1 MNNKKN
7 IEGINLDEFL
17 EKIKDETEATLTIYK
32 NEITSNRPVRELY
45 DNEEEFKD
53 AERKFSVIHIQKMQ
67 NACKVV
73 YNELLDLY
81 KNLLREANDAK
92 RSAETDKKF
101 YKDMINDD
109 VKDIKMMCSF
119 ALVTSLLF
127 NEVMPI
133 AATVGGG
140 VAILDLITILHI
152 LKKIHETDKSIFD
165 ANKLCSNLNQLM
177 EWITNYNMTLNNYL
191 DWLKCRAISG
201 ENVMDTLLYLSV
213 PVDGKVSL
221 EDNTNNYKYVRK
233 IEGDSYG
240 KRI

>member
-1 MNNKKN
+1 
-7 IEGINLDEFL
+7 
-17 EKIKDETEATLTIYK
+17 
-32 NEITSNRPVRELY
+32 
-45 DNEEEFKD
+45 
-53 AERKFSVIHIQKMQ
+53 MQ

-140 VAILDLITILHI
+140 VAILDLSLIHI
-152 LKKIHETDKSIFD
+152 
-165 ANKLCSNLNQLM
+165 
-177 EWITNYNMTLNNYL
+177 
-191 DWLKCRAISG
+191 
-201 ENVMDTLLYLSV
+201 
-213 PVDGKVSL
+213 
-221 EDNTNNYKYVRK
+221 
-233 IEGDSYG
+233 
-240 KRI
+240 

>member
-17 EKIKDETEATLTIYK
+17 EKIKDETEATLTICK

-109 VKDIKMMCSF
+109 VKDIKIMCSF

-152 LKKIHETDKSIFD
+152 LKKVHETDKSISSAD
-165 ANKLCSNLNQLM
+165 KLCTGLTELI
-177 EWITNYNMTLNNYL
+177 EWMTSYNMTLNEYL
-191 DWLKCRAISG
+191 DWLKCKAISG
-201 ENVMDTLLYLSV
+201 EDVMDTLLYLSV

>member
-17 EKIKDETEATLTIYK
+17 EKIKDETEATLTICK

-53 AERKFSVIHIQKMQ
+53 AERKFAVIHIQKMQ

-152 LKKIHETDKSIFD
+152 LKKVHETDKSISSAD
-165 ANKLCSNLNQLM
+165 KLCTGLTELI
-177 EWITNYNMTLNNYL
+177 EWMTSYNMTLNEYL
-191 DWLKCRAISG
+191 DWLKCKAISG
-201 ENVMDTLLYLSV
+201 EDVMDTLLYLSV